1 MNKELLYLG
10 LTIWTGIVC
19 IYDIIV
25 LFHNELE
32 IHGRKNIFCEML
44 VEHIGFDNFIIAKLL
59 SSSIGIMLLFKI
71 KKTKRRGKQY
81 YKTINSMILYMLI
94 IQTVF
99 FVYLFF
105 DHMN

>member
-25 LFHNELE
+25 LCHNELE
-32 IHGRKNIFCEML
+32 IHTRKNIFCEIL
-44 VEHIGFDNFIIAKLL
+44 LDHVGFDNFIVAKLL
-59 SSSIGIMLLFKI
+59 SSCVGIILIWKI
-71 KKTKRRGKQY
+71 KKAKRRGKQY
-81 YKTINSMILYMLI
+81 YTTINNMILYMLI
-94 IQTVF
+94 VQTVF
-99 FVYLFF
+99 FIYLFF